1 MHHATLRFLFK
12 KEWTERGR
20 GEDVC
25 VYRNKTCD
33 EIRWWWRWSPLGS
46 TEDGLGGKW
55 QIGEERWRQRERET
69 PLRGAQQLHRRHW
82 KKTLD
87 RKMRLCASLHHLLTE
102 KLKKLESVCV
112 FCSCFV
118 SVCVQPLVFGVVNML
133 RNIFEGL
140 FALVWWCLKCLCLTD
155 IYHWIFFLKMVPH
168 SFKKKHLSPH
178 KWLQVLMMRLF

>member
-1 MHHATLRFLFK
+1 MEAQGNTKKQSKPNQTEETQAAKRKRERERRNPTYTRWDGATRIGAENLYSWMLHWEERKKGEREKKKGNKEKLRIMHHATLRFLFK

-102 KLKKLESVCV
+102 KL
-112 FCSCFV
+112 
-118 SVCVQPLVFGVVNML
+118 
-133 RNIFEGL
+133 
-140 FALVWWCLKCLCLTD
+140 
-155 IYHWIFFLKMVPH
+155 
-168 SFKKKHLSPH
+168 
-178 KWLQVLMMRLF
+178 